1 MSNSKKILILDTNIG
16 NVGSVYRAIKNIG
29 HHPLISNNKADFKDV
44 THIIFPG
51 VGSFDHGMEKLLE
64 YDLCNILAEAVINK
78 KTPFL
83 GICLGMHLLA
93 SIGYENNK
101 ETKGLNFIPGKVEQL
116 DIDTK
121 YKIPHMGWNEVNH
134 DEKNILFQNIQNKKD
149 FYFIHSYIFK
159 TENKNEIKAK
169 TIYGTEFVSAI
180 NKDNIYGVQFH
191 PEKSLSDGIKL
202 ISNFLNI

>member
-1 MSNSKKILILDTNIG
+1 MKPIAKATIDVS
-16 NVGSVYRAIKNIG
+16 A
-29 HHPLISNNKADFKDV
+29 PLLRSSSPDA
-44 THIIFPG
+44 
-51 VGSFDHGMEKLLE
+51 
-64 YDLCNILAEAVINK
+64 
-78 KTPFL
+78 
-83 GICLGMHLLA
+83 
-93 SIGYENNK
+93 
-101 ETKGLNFIPGKVEQL
+101 KGLNFLSGKVEQL

-134 DEKNILFQNIQNKKD
+134 DEKNILFQNIQNQKD
-149 FYFIHSYIFK
+149 FYFVHSYIFK
-159 TENKNEIKAK
+159 TENENQITAK

>member
-1 MSNSKKILILDTNIG
+1 MSNYKKILILDTGIG
-16 NVGSVYRAIKNIG
+16 NVGSVFRAINNIG
-29 HHPLISNNKADFKDV
+29 YLPIISNNKADFEDV

-64 YDLCNILAEAVINK
+64 YDLCDILTEAVIDK

-83 GICLGMHLLA
+83 GICLGMQLLA
-93 SIGYENNK
+93 STGYENNK
-101 ETKGLNFIPGKVEQL
+101 ETKGLNFLSGKVEQL

-134 DEKNILFQNIQNKKD
+134 DEKNILFQNIQNHKD
-149 FYFIHSYIFK
+149 FYFVHSYIFK
-159 TENKNEIKAK
+159 TENENQITAK
-169 TIYGTEFVSAI
+169 TNYGKEFVSAI

-191 PEKSLSDGIKL
+191 PEKSLTDGIKL